1 MNENKEEQNG
11 TSKISPENAS
21 MHPSSETDSDF
32 ENIYSSDESA
42 LEGDKKKVIIAIFLV
57 ILVIIIVVGVFVNPL
72 EKKEEKREEPPE
84 SSSNVEEKEELF
96 TLEDIASKIDMEA
109 LEKLGFEVSLE
120 GDNLVISTLVE
131 EVPYNFV
138 FRIVKDTLTLELEE
152 ETDMAYQVWA
162 YVLDALGQLN
172 GNEAGEV
179 LDYLSRVENPKEVSR
194 IEEEDQILWSVSL
207 KTKFDTNSL

>member
-1 MNENKEEQNG
+1 MPAYKVEICGVN
-11 TSKISPENAS
+11 TSK
-21 MHPSSETDSDF
+21 
-32 ENIYSSDESA
+32 
-42 LEGDKKKVIIAIFLV
+42 L
-57 ILVIIIVVGVFVNPL
+57 PL
-72 EKKEEKREEPPE
+72 L
-84 SSSNVEEKEELF
+84 STEEKEELF